1 MDPNSRAQVTAFA
14 AYLIGPSV
22 VLLGVAGVF
31 VLGAVPGAAMILG
44 GLLIV
49 CTGMLVSA
57 LGAGRPE
64 VPRADEA

>member
-1 MDPNSRAQVTAFA
+1 MTAFA

-22 VLLGVAGVF
+22 AVLGVLGVF
-31 VLGAVPGAAMILG
+31 VLGPVPGAAMILG

-57 LGAGRPE
+57 R
-64 VPRADEA
+64 R